1 MEEII
6 GDAMDSMDAEGLDA
20 EADAEADRIVA
31 ELTGE
36 TLGAATVVP
45 GKAVKSP
52 HAAAPQAVEPEEEQ
66 VRVCGCSVMA

>member
-1 MEEII
+1 
-6 GDAMDSMDAEGLDA
+6 MDSMDAEGLDA

-52 HAAAPQAVEPEEEQ
+52 QQAAPVAAEPEEEQ
-66 VRVCGCSVMA
+66 VSDFV